1 MALSVRRPDGSL
13 GIGVVLGRGLG
24 ATTDLA
30 EVGVAQLRFLARAV
44 EDPAERSRVLCVA

>member
-24 ATTDLA
+24 ATADLA
-30 EVGVAQLRFLARAV
+30 EVGAAQLRFLARAV
-44 EDPAERSRVLCVA
+44 EDPAERTRVLCAA